1 MGRVNSPFF
10 HELFSCLP
18 FNCPSIYLLGESFS
32 CRSFNS
38 LSFGELFLSRGSIL
52 NFYLSMVAPIVS
64 TTCYLYFLIL
74 VSVLSLPLSVIL
86 SFIFNNISVLKHFWF
101 LIVRLPDEGVSH
113 DFINV
118 LAIIINFIQTA
129 VLLLK
134 ARVISILF
142 LIKNYSLKPDKFFR
156 VYNSDILM
164 LIRIAQICCQFF
176 SYLNYYLII
185 TDIVQT
191 LLILSGNVLEN
202 PGPTDCDLK
211 FFHWNLDSL
220 TAHDKHPSVTG
231 SLKALPPLFFQT
243 PKKFCMLPHI

>member
-1 MGRVNSPFF
+1 
-10 HELFSCLP
+10 
-18 FNCPSIYLLGESFS
+18 
-32 CRSFNS
+32 
-38 LSFGELFLSRGSIL
+38 
-52 NFYLSMVAPIVS
+52 MVAPIVY

-101 LIVRLPDEGVSH
+101 LIVRLPDEGVLH

-118 LAIIINFIQTA
+118 LAIITNFIQTA

-142 LIKNYSLKPDKFFR
+142 SIKNCSLKPDKFFR

-191 LLILSGNVLEN
+191 LLILLEMCSK
-202 PGPTDCDLK
+202 TQAQLI
-211 FFHWNLDSL
+211 
-220 TAHDKHPSVTG
+220 VT
-231 SLKALPPLFFQT
+231 
-243 PKKFCMLPHI
+243 